1 MVVCVVELAM
11 RGRKGLSVEYMRE
24 VRDYMVQHGSM
35 PVESASSAGYLLA
48 KRIRAQRDR
57 GTFNRVELAELNS
70 MRRKKRASA
79 AEPRKKRAAAAV
91 PRRCKVQVL
100 SSSSA
105 RGLAAT
111 STPATGQAAH
121 ASHTLPTNAGRVP
134 VVAIGKV
141 IMLCAKAVRNAGLLG
156 VEEVGNTGEQLEWS
170 AVPKECGFKI
180 ERPGGRGHQHRAT
193 KEEKTAQC
201 LEYRRYKK
209 WALKCGLAEEEL
221 KEYLRKA
228 DDLPRNMLGI
238 GDVPA
243 PLRQYFHGTYRKHA
257 WHGKN
262 GMTRREHHV
271 LLCRQHAVL
280 LCCVAA
286 LRQHAV
292 LLLGIGGLGGRE
304 EME

>member
-1 MVVCVVELAM
+1 
-11 RGRKGLSVEYMRE
+11 MRE

-79 AEPRKKRAAAAV
+79 AEPRKKRASAAV

-134 VVAIGKV
+134 VVGIGKV

-156 VEEVGNTGEQLEWS
+156 VSEAGTTGEQPNWS

-180 ERPGGRGHQHRAT
+180 ERPGG
-193 KEEKTAQC
+193 
-201 LEYRRYKK
+201 
-209 WALKCGLAEEEL
+209 
-221 KEYLRKA
+221 
-228 DDLPRNMLGI
+228 
-238 GDVPA
+238 
-243 PLRQYFHGTYRKHA
+243 
-257 WHGKN
+257 
-262 GMTRREHHV
+262 
-271 LLCRQHAVL
+271 
-280 LCCVAA
+280 
-286 LRQHAV
+286 
-292 LLLGIGGLGGRE
+292 
-304 EME
+304 